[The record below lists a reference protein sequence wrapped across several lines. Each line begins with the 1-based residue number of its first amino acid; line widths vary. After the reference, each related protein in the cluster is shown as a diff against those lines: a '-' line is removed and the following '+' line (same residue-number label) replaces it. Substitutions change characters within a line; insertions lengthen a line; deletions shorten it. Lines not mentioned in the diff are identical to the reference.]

1 MNLQQLFT
9 RSMASD
15 GAVETVT
22 TPARPKR
29 PTHNFG
35 LLMLLC
41 AAFAMVLLVVGAV
54 YLYLQPVTLRIA
66 VGPANSDDLKVVQA
80 LSHAFSREHSNVRLR
95 IVSTEGASQS
105 AAALASKS
113 VDLAVIR
120 GDLEVPKD
128 AASVAILRK
137 NLVVLWVPPPAKGK
151 KKSKITKIQNLA
163 GHRIGV
169 VGRTPANVKLLQM
182 ILRQYGIDP
191 AKVEIVQF
199 ATNEIADAVRAGKAD
214 AYLTAGPLSSKIT
227 SEALNAGLREGAE
240 PTFLAIDA
248 ADAIAQ
254 NFPAYE
260 STEISAGSL
269 GGVPPRPDDDIKTIS
284 FAHHIV
290 AQKSLSEVTAAAL
303 TRQIFAVRQ
312 SVVAE
317 VPAAQRI
324 EPPDTAKDA
333 DIPAHPG
340 SAAYVDGEEKS
351 FLDRYSDYIWW
362 SILGLSAM
370 GSAGAW
376 FASYLKRDEREKNA
390 SLRNR
395 LLDMLTQARRTDSH
409 EELDAM
415 QAEADAILRDT
426 LHCFEDGAIDE
437 GSLTAFNVALDQFHA
452 AIADRRSVLMAT
464 PAVRPAVAPA
474 PERPALAAG
483 VIRVS

>member
-1 MNLQQLFT
+1 MKLDLQQLFT
-9 RSMASD
+9 RSMASQ
-15 GAVETVT
+15 GPMETVSA
-22 TPARPKR
+22 PARPKR
-29 PTHNFG
+29 PARNSGIFT
-35 LLMLLC
+35 MLG
-41 AAFAMVLLVVGAV
+41 AALAVVLVVVGAV
-54 YLYLQPVTLRIA
+54 YLLLQPVTLRIA
-66 VGPANSDDLKVVQA
+66 VGPANSDDVKVVQA
-80 LSHAFSREHSNVRLR
+80 LSHAFSRERGNVRLR
-95 IVSTEGASQS
+95 TVVTDGASAS

-137 NLVVLWVPPPAKGK
+137 NLVVIWVPPPPKGK

-169 VGRTPANVKLLQM
+169 VGRTPANVKLLQL

-191 AKVEIVQF
+191 AKVEVVQF
-199 ATNEIADAVRAGKAD
+199 ATNEIADAVRAQKAD
-214 AYLTAGPLSSKIT
+214 AYMTAGPLNSKIT
-227 SEALNAGLREGAE
+227 SEALTAGLREGAE

-269 GGVPPRPDDDIKTIS
+269 GGVPPRPDDDVKTIS

-312 SVVAE
+312 SVIAE

-370 GSAGAW
+370 GSIGAW
-376 FASYLKRDEREKNA
+376 LASYLKRDERQNNTT
-390 SLRNR
+390 LRNR
-395 LLDMLTQARRTDSH
+395 LLDMLTQARHTNSH
-409 EELDAM
+409 DELDSM

-426 LHCFEDGAIDE
+426 LHCFEDGAIQE
-437 GSLTAFNVALDQFHA
+437 GSLTAFNIALEQFHRA
-452 AIADRRSVLMAT
+452 VTDRKLLLVSMAQSLQRT
-464 PAVRPAVAPA
+464 GAQFRATGT
-474 PERPALAAG
+474 L
-483 VIRVS
+483 